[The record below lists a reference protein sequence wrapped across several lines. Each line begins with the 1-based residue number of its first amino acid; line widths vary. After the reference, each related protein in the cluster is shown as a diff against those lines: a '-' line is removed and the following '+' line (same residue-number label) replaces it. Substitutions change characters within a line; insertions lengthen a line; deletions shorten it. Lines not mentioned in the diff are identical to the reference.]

1 MRLGILF
8 TLLVATSAASVQA
21 SDPTLSVITP
31 RGIQRGAEH
40 VVTFSGARL
49 NDAEEILFYDAGFEV
64 IKIEPDEKKNANIVR
79 ATIKVAPDCDL
90 GEKTAQVRTKSGVSD
105 YRTFFV
111 GALPAVPEKEPNTE
125 FAAAQLIEQNV
136 TVEGV
141 VQNEDVD
148 LLCGGSEEGAA
159 AVR

>member
-64 IKIEPDEKKNANIVR
+64 IKIEPDEKNANIVR

-111 GALPAVPEKEPNTE
+111 GALPAVPRERAEYR
-125 FAAAQLIEQNV
+125 IR
-136 TVEGV
+136 
-141 VQNEDVD
+141 
-148 LLCGGSEEGAA
+148 CGSAD
-159 AVR
+159 